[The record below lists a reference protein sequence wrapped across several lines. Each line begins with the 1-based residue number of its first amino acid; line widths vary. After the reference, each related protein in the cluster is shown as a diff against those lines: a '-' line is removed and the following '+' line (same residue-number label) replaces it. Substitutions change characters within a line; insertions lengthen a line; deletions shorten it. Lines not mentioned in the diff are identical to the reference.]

1 MSVGEDVKKLEIT
14 GDNVKWYKAGIEN
27 CMAVLQKIKHSK
39 STFRYVLKRIEH
51 RYLNRY
57 LYTSVHSSDT
67 RGSQKVE
74 TNQTST
80 EG

>member
-1 MSVGEDVKKLEIT
+1 MSVGEAVEKLEIT
-14 GDNVKWYKAGIEN
+14 GENVKWYKAGIEN

-57 LYTSVHSSDT
+57 LYTSDI

-74 TNQTST
+74 TTQTST